1 MGTPKKI
8 SRDTYL
14 KALGLYHLA
23 HQHYE
28 KSNEFADAL
37 EEILDVPTKD
47 RRSSHFY
54 DEVFNCGPGSLD
66 DALRRADYVVED

>member
-1 MGTPKKI
+1 MEPKKTI

-23 HQHYE
+23 HQHSE
-28 KSNEFADAL
+28 KSNELADAL
-37 EEILDVPTKD
+37 EEILAVPEED

-54 DEVFNCGPGSLD
+54 DEVFRYGLGSLD
-66 DALRRADYVVED
+66 DALRRANYVVEG